1 MIQLFIKYAVT
12 AALVVAIAELGKRS
26 SWLGAALAAIPVT
39 SLLAFIWLHAEGAG
53 NSAIATMSMQ
63 IVWLVIASL
72 PLFLLLA
79 WLLNRGV
86 GFWTS
91 LGISAAVT
99 CALYL
104 TVVWML
110 IPVEKF

>member
-1 MIQLFIKYAVT
+1 MIQLVIKYAIT

-39 SLLAFIWLHAEGAG
+39 SLLAFIWLHTEGTS
-53 NSAIATMSMQ
+53 NSEIATMSMQ
-63 IVWLVIASL
+63 IVWLVTASL

-86 GFWTS
+86 GFWAS
-91 LGISAAVT
+91 LGISVAAT
-99 CALYL
+99 SLTYL
-104 TVVWML
+104 ATVWWL
-110 IPVEKF
+110 KPS

>member
-1 MIQLFIKYAVT
+1 MIQLIIKYALT

-26 SWLGAALAAIPVT
+26 SWLGAALAAIPIT
-39 SLLAFIWLHAEGAG
+39 SLLAFIWLHSEGTS
-53 NSAIATMSMQ
+53 NSAIAALSIQ

-86 GFWTS
+86 GFWPG
-91 LGISAAVT
+91 LGISVAAASLTYVA
-99 CALYL
+99 ALWWL
-104 TVVWML
+104 K
-110 IPVEKF
+110 PA